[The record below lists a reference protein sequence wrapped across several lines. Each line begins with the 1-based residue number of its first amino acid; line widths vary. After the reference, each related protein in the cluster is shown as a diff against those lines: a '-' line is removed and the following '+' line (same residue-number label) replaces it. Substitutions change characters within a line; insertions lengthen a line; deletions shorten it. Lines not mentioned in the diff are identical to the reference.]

1 MAGRITLPARDEKRP
16 RMGFSHRRNRPWL
29 LIPIVTLILYTLYRF
44 PDVAGYA
51 SCYPREGSRAANHGA
66 ATVKPRVPLEAHIM
80 SKCPDAKDCLND
92 LILPVMMRVNEKVD
106 FTTSYIGTPTE
117 NDGVDCKH
125 GPGECMGNILELCA
139 VRLYPDPKIHLGF
152 TMCLTRDY
160 QEIPQRELVEA
171 CALEHA
177 IDFGKLNECAAKD
190 DGAFGVQLLRE
201 SVQRS
206 AAVGHRESLCAYTVH
221 RDTN

>member
-1 MAGRITLPARDEKRP
+1 MAGRIALPARDEKRP
-16 RMGFSHRRNRPWL
+16 RMGLPPRRNRSWL
-29 LIPIVTLILYTLYRF
+29 LLPIITLVLYTLYSF
-44 PDVAGYA
+44 SHVAGYP
-51 SCYPREGSRAANHGA
+51 SPYPREDSRAATKGA
-66 ATVKPRVPLEAHIM
+66 NTAKARVPLEAHIM

-92 LILPVMMRVNEKVD
+92 LILPAMMRVYAKVD

-125 GPGECMGNILELCA
+125 GPAECMGNILELCA
-139 VRLYPDPKIHLGF
+139 ARLYPDPKIYLGF

-177 IDFGKLNECAAKD
+177 IDFAKLNECAAED
-190 DGAFGVQLLRE
+190 DGALGIQLLRE

-206 AAVGHRESLCAYTVH
+206 AAVSHHESLCAYTAH
-221 RDTN
+221 QDTD